1 MPRPTCLPRA
11 AFTGAA
17 VTLLVGALTAAPMLA
32 GAQAKPRPGQLPGAQ
47 PPSPT
52 GGAPGRPGA
61 PTRQLPPPLPVDSS
75 RRLPVHGVVTD
86 SVAGGPLAGAT
97 VQLAHEQDRSISFT
111 AETDSAGRWR
121 IPAVRPGRYLA
132 GFFHPTLDAL
142 GIEPPVSLVQIL
154 PDTAARLDLGTPGP
168 QAVRARVCPQAPAD
182 RAVLLGSVG
191 NADSGEP
198 IPEAK
203 IVLTWSEM
211 RISEEGVR
219 NVKRRL
225 PVRVRPDGGY
235 LACDLPVDVDLVANA
250 EAPKRRGGLIELR
263 LPPRSLTRRDFAL
276 GDSASVVT
284 VELPDTAAQREGRL
298 QQPVV
303 VARGN
308 ARLSGTVR
316 TRDGRPLQ
324 GARVQLWGSD
334 VQGTTSEAGSFALA
348 GLPAGTYA
356 LEVRAIGYAPK
367 RVPVTLSTR
376 APGSVGIVLDERLNT
391 LQSVVVQADRTKLTK
406 DYNGFLERQKRGMG
420 RFLSEEDL
428 NRRNPIVITDALRTT
443 PGISVVPNG
452 TGFGYAIQGRGGC
465 QPDVWVDGMR
475 VFDGATDLDQIVR
488 PMDVAGVEVYNG
500 AATVPAQF
508 MGAGGGGGCGVV
520 AIWTKRGR

>member
-1 MPRPTCLPRA
+1 
-11 AFTGAA
+11 
-17 VTLLVGALTAAPMLA
+17 
-32 GAQAKPRPGQLPGAQ
+32 
-47 PPSPT
+47 
-52 GGAPGRPGA
+52 
-61 PTRQLPPPLPVDSS
+61 
-75 RRLPVHGVVTD
+75 
-86 SVAGGPLAGAT
+86 
-97 VQLAHEQDRSISFT
+97 
-111 AETDSAGRWR
+111 
-121 IPAVRPGRYLA
+121 
-132 GFFHPTLDAL
+132 
-142 GIEPPVSLVQIL
+142 
-154 PDTAARLDLGTPGP
+154 
-168 QAVRARVCPQAPAD
+168 
-182 RAVLLGSVG
+182 
-191 NADSGEP
+191 
-198 IPEAK
+198 
-203 IVLTWSEM
+203 
-211 RISEEGVR
+211 VR

-250 EAPKRRGGLIELR
+250 EAPKRRGGLNELR

>member
-1 MPRPTCLPRA
+1 MPRSAPLLRLA
-11 AFTGAA
+11 ALAIGMTSLAPAA
-17 VTLLVGALTAAPMLA
+17 AD
-32 GAQAKPRPGQLPGAQ
+32 AQAKPRPGQLPGSRPAT
-47 PPSPT
+47 PPT
-52 GGAPGRPGA
+52 GQPGRPATA
-61 PTRQLPPPLPVDSS
+61 PRQLPPPLPVDSAKP
-75 RRLPVHGVVTD
+75 LAVYGVVTD
-86 SVAGGPLAGAT
+86 SIAGGPLAGAT
-97 VQLAHEQDRSISFT
+97 VQLAHEQDRAISFT
-111 AETDSAGRWR
+111 AETDSSGRWR
-121 IPAVRPGRYLA
+121 IPGVRPGRYLA

-168 QAVRARVCPQAPAD
+168 MAVRAKVCPQAPGD

-191 NADSGEP
+191 NADTGEP
-198 IPEAK
+198 IAESK

-225 PVRVRPDGGY
+225 PVRVRADGGY
-235 LACDLPVDVDLVANA
+235 VACDLPADVDLVANA
-250 EAPKRRGGLIELR
+250 EAPRRRGGLIELR

-276 GDSASVVT
+276 GDSVSVVT
-284 VELPDTAAQREGRL
+284 VQLPDTAAQREGRL
-298 QQPVV
+298 QQPIT

-324 GARVQLWGSD
+324 GARVALWGSD
-334 VQGTTSEAGSFALA
+334 VQGTTTEAGSFALA

-356 LEVRAIGYAPK
+356 LEVRAIGFAPK
-367 RVPVTLSTR
+367 RVPVTLSAR
-376 APGSVGIVLDERLNT
+376 APGSVGVVLDERLNT
-391 LQSVVVQADRTKLTK
+391 LQSVVVQADRTKLNK
-406 DYNGFLERQKRGMG
+406 DYNGFMERKRRGMG
-420 RFLSEEDL
+420 GRFITEDDL

-443 PGISVVPNG
+443 PGLSVVPNG

-465 QPDVWVDGMR
+465 TPDVWVDGMR
-475 VFDGATDLDQIVR
+475 VFDGATDLDQLVR
-488 PMDVAGVEVYNG
+488 PMDVAGVEVYNSAG
-500 AATVPAQF
+500 TIPAQF
-508 MGAGGGGGCGVV
+508 MGAAGGGNCGVV